1 MGDQTQGRNT
11 IVAIDGPAAAGKSTV
26 AAALAD
32 AIGALLF
39 DTGSLYRVV
48 TLLALRSGTP
58 VNDGE
63 ALARLARSSEIR
75 VLPPSVDDG
84 RLYDVLLDGE
94 DVTWRIREA
103 DIDAAVSPVSTQPD
117 VREALLTM
125 QRAIARQGRVV
136 VVGRDIGTVVVPE
149 ASVKIFL
156 VASPAERARRRHQEL
171 IERGVSLSYGEVLA
185 DIERRDA
192 IDGGRD
198 VSPLRPADDATILS
212 TDGLSVPEVVARLQD
227 IVDRSWRQPAMP

>member
-1 MGDQTQGRNT
+1 MVDLTRQPNT

-26 AAALAD
+26 AGALAN
-32 AIGALLF
+32 AVGALLF
-39 DTGSLYRVV
+39 DTGSLYRIV

-63 ALARLARSSEIR
+63 ALARLARASDVRIS
-75 VLPPSVDDG
+75 PPSADDG
-84 RLYDVLLDGE
+84 RLYTVLLNGE

-103 DIDAAVSPVSTQPD
+103 DIDAAVSPVSAQPE
-117 VREALLTM
+117 VRQALLDM

-156 VASPAERARRRHQEL
+156 VASPEERARRRHREL
-171 IERGVSLSYGEVLA
+171 LERGVSRGYDEVLA
-185 DIERRDA
+185 DIKRRDE

-198 VSPLRPADDATILS
+198 VAPLRPAHDATIVS
-212 TDGLSVPEVVARLQD
+212 TDGLSVPEVVHRLKE
-227 IVDRSWRQPAMP
+227 IVDRSWQEPATP